1 MEPLKESVVTGI
13 VNRVRERM
21 KHGSEYNLTALIEF
35 EIPKM
40 YKADR
45 RERYFKEIQSRFA
58 KRSAEARHERAVNP
72 KLAEESARE
81 AERRYP

>member
-45 RERYFKEIQSRFA
+45 REILQGDSKSICQAQRRSTSRTS
-58 KRSAEARHERAVNP
+58 REPQARRGIG
-72 KLAEESARE
+72 
-81 AERRYP
+81 